1 MTDETTL
8 LNEMNAAIL
17 AYEAGLR
24 KHLLVAG
31 IDNITMNE
39 LMLLEHVSDSPK
51 SMVQI
56 AALRTV
62 SKQAVQS
69 QTQSLI
75 KRGFVNVAP
84 DPSDARVRLVS
95 LSPLGR
101 QSVDAF
107 RTAQSDVQA
116 RVQAKLGTE
125 RLKNFRNILGQIV
138 GSIS

>member
-1 MTDETTL
+1 MEVVVCI
-8 LNEMNAAIL
+8 MISCS
-17 AYEAGLR
+17 R
-24 KHLLVAG
+24 
-31 IDNITMNE
+31 I
-39 LMLLEHVSDSPK
+39 SP
-51 SMVQI
+51 VCFD
-56 AALRTV
+56 LCLCWTFE
-62 SKQAVQS
+62 
-69 QTQSLI
+69 
-75 KRGFVNVAP
+75 RGFVNVAP